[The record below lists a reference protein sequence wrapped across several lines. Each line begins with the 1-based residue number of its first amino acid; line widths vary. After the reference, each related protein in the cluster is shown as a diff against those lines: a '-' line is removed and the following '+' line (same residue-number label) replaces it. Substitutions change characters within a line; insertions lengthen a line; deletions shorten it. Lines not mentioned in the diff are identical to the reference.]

1 MVNEHV
7 NSDGC
12 RCKQGGGGGRL
23 STTDTYGIV
32 RTYKMYARWNFENI
46 PKNLSFDI
54 KSKCK
59 RFLIFFELSNLK
71 LRNLATNPLNGPPPP
86 VPPRAGAVDESLAEL
101 DGFDDDDV
109 DDVAGGI
116 AAAAAPDDDEDISM
130 AAARAV
136 VAGVVVGA

>member
-1 MVNEHV
+1 MNMSTQMGAGASKGE
-7 NSDGC
+7 
-12 RCKQGGGGGRL
+12 GGGRL

>member
-1 MVNEHV
+1 MQA
-7 NSDGC
+7 
-12 RCKQGGGGGRL
+12 RGGGEYQL
-23 STTDTYGIV
+23 L
-32 RTYKMYARWNFENI
+32 TYKMYARWNFENI

-71 LRNLATNPLNGPPPP
+71 LRNLATKPLNGPPPP